1 MGMLRPKSI
10 RWFDRLYFAHLA
22 CNLISRVFHLL
33 LPLQQSVT
41 HHVTL
46 AIRIGA
52 FVVVYG
58 ISLLIWFFISRRGSS
73 FAKWSWMCMMLLGLV
88 LLPRSVARIEHE
100 MLSSLRLTIVAVGW
114 LLSSSAT
121 VMLFRPDA
129 RAWFAAKGKPIDPA
143 IFD

>member
-1 MGMLRPKSI
+1 
-10 RWFDRLYFAHLA
+10 
-22 CNLISRVFHLL
+22 
-33 LPLQQSVT
+33 
-41 HHVTL
+41 
-46 AIRIGA
+46 
-52 FVVVYG
+52 
-58 ISLLIWFFISRRGSS
+58 
-73 FAKWSWMCMMLLGLV
+73 MMLLGLV